1 MVRRGFTLVE
11 VIVSL
16 TLLATALLGLAAAA
30 SIAHHALRSAERE
43 ERTVRHAAALLDSL
57 TFSGAADAAAAGVRV
72 RDGVVLRWE
81 IASGPG
87 GEARLE
93 ATYDAA
99 AAPVTLTFR
108 TRRVPGLALRRP

>member
-43 ERTVRHAAALLDSL
+43 ERTVRHAAALIDSL
-57 TFSGAADAAAAGVRV
+57 TFSGAAAAAGVRV